1 VINAGYARRNSGG
14 NTISR
19 TFLDVVNIPYPNVYV
34 QGSGQG
40 HLYTMLSP
48 DFAVRTY
55 APMQAVAIGSGQAMR
70 EQILQVADQIH
81 FGTVLDHPDV
91 TWLGRSLQSYLSE
104 SGEMTVGTMFPM
116 MKITARRGIVPFG
129 RKTVELKAD
138 GQGFEL
144 AAEGDRWV
152 QRNLTTGEAVELLL
166 PWEIDHSEWSDKRF
180 EGLRPK
186 RMPK

>member
-1 VINAGYARRNSGG
+1 
-14 NTISR
+14 
-19 TFLDVVNIPYPNVYV
+19 
-34 QGSGQG
+34 
-40 HLYTMLSP
+40 MLSP

-70 EQILQVADQIH
+70 EQILEVADQIH

-91 TWLGRSLQSYLSE
+91 TWLGRSLQSYLNE

-129 RKTVELKAD
+129 RKTVELKAN

-144 AAEGDRWV
+144 AVEADRWV

-166 PWEIDHSEWSDKRF
+166 PWEIDHGEWSDKRF
-180 EGLRPK
+180 DGLRPK